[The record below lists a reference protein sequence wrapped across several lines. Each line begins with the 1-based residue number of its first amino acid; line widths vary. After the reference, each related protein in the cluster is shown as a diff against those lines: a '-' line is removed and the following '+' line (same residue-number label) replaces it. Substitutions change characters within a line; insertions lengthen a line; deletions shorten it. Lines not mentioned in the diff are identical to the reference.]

1 MGSANRNPAD
11 RSPADRSPADKSP
24 AKTGSFDFIRGE
36 AELRTLARKLQTE
49 AAIAVDTE
57 SNSLYAYREQ
67 VCLIQF
73 SNTLQD
79 FLVDPLA
86 FQDLSALGPIFGDP
100 KIEKVFHAAEY
111 DLLCMRRDFGFETVN
126 LFDTMAA
133 ARILGRTEIGLGSLL
148 HAEFGVTLE
157 KRYQRANWGQRPLP
171 DYLLDYARL
180 DTHYLLA
187 LRERLGRELE
197 QRNLTALAQEDFR
210 RLAANNH
217 ETNGNIPGSDR
228 PVDCWRI
235 SGSYDLDA
243 RQAAILLELCRYRD
257 DTARQLDRPLFKVL
271 SDETLIAIAI
281 NKPKTREEL
290 QRLPGMGGG
299 KNSRG
304 GKDTRGGQMRRHGQH
319 LLNAVQR
326 GLKAKPIHP
335 PRSKR
340 LDPIIAERLEA
351 LRNWR
356 KTAAARIGVP
366 SDVVLPRDLMQALA
380 IENPRSQG
388 DLEAALKTVPWRLEH
403 FGSQILETL
412 NRH

>member
-1 MGSANRNPAD
+1 MSAAD
-11 RSPADRSPADKSP
+11 RSPAKPV
-24 AKTGSFDFIRGE
+24 TFDLIRGE
-36 AELRTLARKLQTE
+36 ADLRALAAKLRTM

-57 SNSLYAYREQ
+57 SNSLYAYRER

-73 SNTLQD
+73 SSAEQD

-86 FQDLSALGPIFGDP
+86 FQDLSALGPVFGDP
-100 KIEKVFHAAEY
+100 QIEKVFHAAEY
-111 DLLCMRRDFGFETVN
+111 DLLCLRRDFGFETVN
-126 LFDTMAA
+126 LFDTMVA
-133 ARILGRTEIGLGSLL
+133 ARILGRIEIGLGSLL
-148 HAEFGVTLE
+148 NAEFGVTLE

-187 LRERLGRELE
+187 LRERLGAELE
-197 QRNLTALAQEDFR
+197 QRSLMALAQEDFR

-217 ETNGNIPGSDR
+217 ETSWGIPGTDR

-235 SGSYDLDA
+235 SGSYDLDPQ
-243 RQAAILLELCRYRD
+243 QAAILLELCRYRD
-257 DTARQLDRPLFKVL
+257 QTARQLDRPLFKVL
-271 SDETLIAIAI
+271 SDQTLIAIAI
-281 NKPKTREEL
+281 NQPKTLEEL
-290 QRLPGMGGG
+290 ERLPGMGGG
-299 KNSRG
+299 KASRG
-304 GKDTRGGQMRRHGQH
+304 RSNRGSQMRRHGQH

-326 GLKAKPIHP
+326 GLEAKQVHP

-340 LDPIIAERLEA
+340 PDPTISERLDA

-356 KTAAARIGVP
+356 KTAAAQMGVP

-380 IENPRSQG
+380 YQNPRSQA

-403 FGSQILETL
+403 FGQQILEAL
-412 NRH
+412 NSH